1 MFLEV
6 LLHLTAYKM
15 VNNKWCIEF
24 YNVQRTDVLTL
35 SGASY
40 PLLRVG
46 SVFLPFIFIDF
57 KWTPLM
63 ISLFLL
69 SLT

>member
-6 LLHLTAYKM
+6 LLHLSAYKLI
-15 VNNKWCIEF
+15 NNKWCIEF
-24 YNVQRTDVLTL
+24 YNAQRTDVLTL
-35 SGASY
+35 SGASF

-57 KWTPLM
+57 QWSPLM